1 MASQQ
6 TGRRNKH
13 QSSKAGSQPGV
24 RKLASSEKKS
34 QHRDS
39 APSYGHIFDER
50 TKRDISAV
58 ALIVLSIALFAMVFM
73 GSEGVVTGAISLG
86 LRFCFGIG
94 AYVLPFLLAPSLVQ
108 NELAT

>member
-6 TGRRNKH
+6 TGRRNKN

-58 ALIVLSIALFAMVFM
+58 ALIVLSIALFSRA
-73 GSEGVVTGAISLG
+73 S
-86 LRFCFGIG
+86 
-94 AYVLPFLLAPSLVQ
+94 FLLRHWRIRASLFAYWFGSYVA
-108 NELAT
+108 NSF

>member
-1 MASQQ
+1 M
-6 TGRRNKH
+6 
-13 QSSKAGSQPGV
+13 SS
-24 RKLASSEKKS
+24 
-34 QHRDS
+34 
-39 APSYGHIFDER
+39 YNHILDER

-94 AYVLPFLLAPSLVQ
+94 CLCASFYAHWPCCYFANSF
-108 NELAT
+108 

>member
-24 RKLASSEKKS
+24 RKLASNEKKS

-94 AYVLPFLLAPSLVQ
+94 ASLFAYWFGGYVANSF
-108 NELAT
+108 